1 MSAISQQPIG
11 RSAIF
16 YALLD
21 KVSDAAALE
30 KPVLILGE
38 RGTGKELIASRL
50 HFLSPRWEQPYIRVN
65 CAAFTDEM
73 LDKEL
78 FGQSFLDGREET
90 NGRFYAADT
99 GTLFLDNIDR
109 TSLRLQEKLLRAI
122 EYGQFEAGLETESQ
136 EVDVRILTASGQD
149 LRDGVKAGT
158 FQSDLLD
165 RLSFDV
171 VHLPP
176 LRIRPEDVQPLS
188 DLFGKRITSDL
199 GADRFPGFSPEA
211 MAFLES
217 QPWPG
222 NVREL
227 KNVVERSVAG
237 SFLKDES
244 LTQPVASL
252 QMDPFIGPDW
262 AIALNSNSN
271 SASEAVI
278 SPDRPRTNKG
288 THKPGPEEGFE
299 ERVLTFERRLIDE
312 ALSLNDHHQGKA
324 ADHLDLTYHQFR
336 GLLRK
341 HGLKK

>member
-1 MSAISQQPIG
+1 M
-11 RSAIF
+11 
-16 YALLD
+16 
-21 KVSDAAALE
+21 
-30 KPVLILGE
+30 
-38 RGTGKELIASRL
+38 
-50 HFLSPRWEQPYIRVN
+50 
-65 CAAFTDEM
+65 
-73 LDKEL
+73 
-78 FGQSFLDGREET
+78 
-90 NGRFYAADT
+90 
-99 GTLFLDNIDR
+99 
-109 TSLRLQEKLLRAI
+109 
-122 EYGQFEAGLETESQ
+122 
-136 EVDVRILTASGQD
+136 DVRILAASGQD
-149 LRDGVKAGT
+149 LRDGVSAGT

-188 DLFGKRITSDL
+188 DLFGKRITSEL
-199 GADRFPGFSPEA
+199 GADRFPGFTPEA

-244 LTQPVASL
+244 LSQPITDL
-252 QMDPFIGPDW
+252 QMDPFKGPDW
-262 AIALNSNSN
+262 VRTLNTAS
-271 SASEAVI
+271 SAASDTIITSSKLAPTKEVPKPSPEA
-278 SPDRPRTNKG
+278 
-288 THKPGPEEGFE
+288 GFE
-299 ERVLTFERRLIDE
+299 ERVLTFERRLIEE

-324 ADHLDLTYHQFR
+324 ADDLNLSYHQFR